1 MKKLKTKIIT
11 ALELKICKMQ
21 TEREKKKKRIFLLIN
36 KFLNIMF

>member
-21 TEREKKKKRIFLLIN
+21 TERERKRKKEYF
-36 KFLNIMF
+36 F